1 MLHPTRSL
9 IEVRGAELA
18 PLLMSGRPQS
28 SCAAEGAGQASVLD
42 KPTPLLRPTVGSG
55 NRSAAGQGSVLA
67 PVVHRPLPRLLLQ
80 LAACTLV
87 TPTCSRRT
95 NNSQP
100 RRRLSPHRPVTNAL
114 WSSRQARSSQW
125 NAREDGLNWR

>member
-1 MLHPTRSL
+1 
-9 IEVRGAELA
+9 
-18 PLLMSGRPQS
+18 MSDRPRS

-42 KPTPLLRPTVGSG
+42 NPAPLLLPAVDSG

-80 LAACTLV
+80 LAACMLV
-87 TPTCSRRT
+87 TPTCPRRT
-95 NNSQP
+95 SNSQP

-114 WSSRQARSSQW
+114 WSS
-125 NAREDGLNWR
+125 GP